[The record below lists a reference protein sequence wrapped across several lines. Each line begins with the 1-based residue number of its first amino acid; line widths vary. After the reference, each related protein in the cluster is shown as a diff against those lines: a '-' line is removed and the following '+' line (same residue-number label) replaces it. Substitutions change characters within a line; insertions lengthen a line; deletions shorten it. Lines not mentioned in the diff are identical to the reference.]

1 MSSSLCFKV
10 THFLQD
16 MEQLWAKAVALGL
29 QSFIVGSNLFSS
41 FQASR
46 RWMGFLLAPGCAHVA
61 ETGYLG
67 FSVPLCLLSLPRTY
81 IKSVSVGFWKA
92 AVDCGLYHCIYAVG
106 CPDVPPQPVLG
117 LHGQLT
123 SLSPEE
129 TCMLNFKPG
138 VIKIAQQFGRR
149 GDDRSCNW
157 QQAQPHTTWMWKN
170 RLGFESGVAEARH
183 TFSAAEKLATS

>member
-1 MSSSLCFKV
+1 MNGISLGTWLCPCGTDRLPGILSTSLFAFSPKD
-10 THFLQD
+10 LYK
-16 MEQLWAKAVALGL
+16 EC
-29 QSFIVGSNLFSS
+29 VG
-41 FQASR
+41 
-46 RWMGFLLAPGCAHVA
+46 GFLKGGSWLWP
-61 ETGYLG
+61 
-67 FSVPLCLLSLPRTY
+67 LSLHLCCWLPRCATTT
-81 IKSVSVGFWKA
+81 STRV
-92 AVDCGLYHCIYAVG
+92 
-106 CPDVPPQPVLG
+106 
-117 LHGQLT
+117 HGQLT